1 LKVGRG
7 DNDFLPP
14 RIIILCRENAV
25 DLRYATEHVI
35 LRDSIEK
42 FLGER
47 YDYRF
52 VQKVAAS
59 ETGWNREIWGEFAKL
74 GWLGLPFAP
83 EDGGNG
89 GGAVELAILMEAFG
103 KHLVI
108 EPYLATVVLGG
119 GLIAALGSTAERQA
133 MLPAVMEG
141 ECHLA
146 FAHEE
151 RDVPTQAQRTSGGYL
166 LRGGK
171 KVVLG
176 GSSADTLLVS
186 ARLGDDRFGI
196 FVLPRGTRGLT
207 VRPYRMVDGSRAAD
221 VDLTD
226 ASVPSAAL
234 LGSNEDA
241 GDTVETVIH
250 RAIAALSADAVGA
263 IGAMVKATVDYAKTR
278 VQFGQAIANFQ
289 ALQHRMVRIKIKEE
303 EARAAALF
311 ATLSLDGPATIR
323 ARAVSGAKAK
333 IGRCARFVH
342 QDAIQLHGAIGTT
355 DELALGGY
363 AKRLLAYELLFGSTR
378 EHLRRYGAIIANPQ
392 VAATGLL
399 MA

>member
-1 LKVGRG
+1 
-7 DNDFLPP
+7 
-14 RIIILCRENAV
+14 V

-35 LRDSIEK
+35 LRESAEK
-42 FLGER
+42 FLAER
-47 YDYRF
+47 YDYRT
-52 VQKVAAS
+52 VQKIAAS
-59 ETGWNREIWGEFAKL
+59 ETGWDREVWEEFAKL

-103 KHLVI
+103 QHLVI

-119 GLIAALGSTAERQA
+119 GLIAALGSTAERQT

-151 RDVPTQAQRTSGGYL
+151 RDVPTRAQRTNDGYS

-176 GSSADTLLVS
+176 GSSADTLLLS
-186 ARLGDDRFGI
+186 ARLGDQGLGV
-196 FVLPRGTRGLT
+196 FVVPRTTHGLT
-207 VRPYRMVDGSRAAD
+207 VRSYRMVDGRRAAD
-221 VDLTD
+221 VDLND
-226 ASVPSAAL
+226 AMVPTSAL
-234 LGSNEDA
+234 LGGNENA
-241 GDTVETVIH
+241 GGAVEAVLQ

-278 VQFGQAIANFQ
+278 VQFGQPIANFQ

-311 ATLSLDGPATIR
+311 ATLSLDGPAAIC
-323 ARAVSGAKAK
+323 ARATSGAKAK
-333 IGRCARFVH
+333 IGRCARSVH
-342 QDAIQLHGAIGTT
+342 QEAIQLHGAIGTT

-378 EHLRRYGAIIANPQ
+378 EHLRRYGAMIADPK

>member
-1 LKVGRG
+1 
-7 DNDFLPP
+7 
-14 RIIILCRENAV
+14 V

-35 LRDSIEK
+35 LRESAEK
-42 FLGER
+42 FLAER
-47 YDYRF
+47 YDYRT
-52 VQKVAAS
+52 VQKIAAS
-59 ETGWNREIWGEFAKL
+59 ETGWDREVWEEFAKL

-103 KHLVI
+103 QHLVI

-119 GLIAALGSTAERQA
+119 GLIAALGSTAERQT

-151 RDVPTQAQRTSGGYL
+151 RDVPTRAQRTNDGYS

-176 GSSADTLLVS
+176 GSSADTLLLS
-186 ARLGDDRFGI
+186 ARLGDQGLGV
-196 FVLPRGTRGLT
+196 FVVPRTTHGLT
-207 VRPYRMVDGSRAAD
+207 VRSYRMVDGRRAAD
-221 VDLTD
+221 VDLND
-226 ASVPSAAL
+226 AMVPTSAL
-234 LGSNEDA
+234 LGGNENA
-241 GDTVETVIH
+241 GGAVEAVLQ

-278 VQFGQAIANFQ
+278 VQFGQPIANFQ

-311 ATLSLDGPATIR
+311 ATLSLDGPAAIC
-323 ARAVSGAKAK
+323 ARATSGAKAK
-333 IGRCARFVH
+333 IGRCARSVH
-342 QDAIQLHGAIGTT
+342 QEAIQLHGAIGTT

-378 EHLRRYGAIIANPQ
+378 EHLRRYGAMIADPK
-392 VAATGLL
+392 VAGTGLL

>member
-1 LKVGRG
+1 
-7 DNDFLPP
+7 
-14 RIIILCRENAV
+14 V

-35 LRDSIEK
+35 LRESAEK
-42 FLGER
+42 FLAER
-47 YDYRF
+47 YDYRT
-52 VQKVAAS
+52 VQKIAAS
-59 ETGWNREIWGEFAKL
+59 ETGWDREVWEEFAKL

-103 KHLVI
+103 QHLVI

-119 GLIAALGSTAERQA
+119 GLIAALGSTAERQT

-151 RDVPTQAQRTSGGYL
+151 RDVPTRAQRTNDGYS

-176 GSSADTLLVS
+176 GSSADTLLLS
-186 ARLGDDRFGI
+186 ARLGDQGLGV
-196 FVLPRGTRGLT
+196 FVVPRTTHGLT
-207 VRPYRMVDGSRAAD
+207 VRSYRMVDGRRAAD
-221 VDLTD
+221 VDLND
-226 ASVPSAAL
+226 AMVPTSAL
-234 LGSNEDA
+234 LGGNENA
-241 GDTVETVIH
+241 GGAVEAVLQ

-278 VQFGQAIANFQ
+278 VQFGQPIANFQ

-311 ATLSLDGPATIR
+311 ATLSLDGPAAIC
-323 ARAVSGAKAK
+323 ARATSGAKAK
-333 IGRCARFVH
+333 IGRCARLV
-342 QDAIQLHGAIGTT
+342 QQEAIQLHGAIGTT
-355 DELALGGY
+355 SELSLGGY
-363 AKRLLAYELLFGSTR
+363 AKRLIAYEILFGSTR
-378 EHLRRYGAIIANPQ
+378 EHLRRYGAIIADPQ
-392 VAATGLL
+392 AAAQGLL
-399 MA
+399 LTPAN